1 MKKIFFINFLL
12 LSLLGAKTLTLQES
26 IDKTL
31 ANHPDIKS
39 FALKIEQSKAGY
51 KSAYSGYLP
60 QVNAQAQYNALQ
72 TFVFPFNGVFN
83 TVDDDSWSAGASLK
97 QKVWDFSKTSAKVDA
112 FKVDEKISKLSLAD
126 LKALMVYRVK
136 ALYDSMVVQNE
147 AIQVRVKDLESKK
160 AYYEQA
166 KALVKNGLKT
176 EADASRFLSAVYV
189 AQDNLAI
196 AHATYNKAKST
207 LSLYMNENIA
217 DDVDLESKLLTRDF
231 NPSQNTQ
238 KEIEDENY
246 QLKIY
251 KYTTEKNR
259 LLHKSAKAAH
269 YGSIDAY
276 ASYTH
281 FDTLNTYD
289 SKLAGISLSIPI
301 YSGGM
306 LSAEAQKAEIAAQ
319 ISSEQKASKLLALK
333 DELNSLLIDI
343 ERYNKT
349 IEAKKAQM
357 DAAMSTKNV
366 LEGRYKEGLATYIEV
381 LDATSLVL
389 NAKLGLLEAYYQK
402 SMAINRIEYLKGKI

>member
-1 MKKIFFINFLL
+1 MKRLLLINFLL
-12 LSLLGAKTLTLQES
+12 LNLLYAKTLTLQES

-31 ANHPDIKS
+31 SNHPDIKS
-39 FALKIEQSKAGY
+39 FALKIEQSQAGY
-51 KSAYSGYLP
+51 RSAYSNYLP
-60 QVNAQAQYNALQ
+60 QINAQAQYNAVQ

-83 TVDDDSWSAGASLK
+83 TVDDDSWSAGVALK
-97 QKVWDFSKTSAKVDA
+97 QKIWDFSKTSAKVDA
-112 FKVDEKISKLSLAD
+112 FAVDEKISKLSLAD

-136 ALYDSMVVQNE
+136 ALYDSMIVQEE
-147 AIQVRVKDLESKK
+147 AIRVREKDLESKK
-160 AYYEQA
+160 AYYDQA
-166 KALVKNGLKT
+166 KALVRNGLKT
-176 EADASRFLSAVYV
+176 EADASRFLSAVYI

-196 AHATYNKAKST
+196 AKATYMKAKST
-207 LSLYMNENIA
+207 LSLYMNEEID
-217 DDVDLESKLLTRDF
+217 DDVELENKLLQRDF
-231 NPSQNTQ
+231 SASQNIE
-238 KEIEDENY
+238 KNIEDENY

-259 LLHKSAKAAH
+259 LLHKSAKASH

-333 DELNSLLIDI
+333 DELNALLIDI

-349 IEAKKAQM
+349 IAAKKAQM
-357 DAAMSTKNV
+357 QSALNTKSV